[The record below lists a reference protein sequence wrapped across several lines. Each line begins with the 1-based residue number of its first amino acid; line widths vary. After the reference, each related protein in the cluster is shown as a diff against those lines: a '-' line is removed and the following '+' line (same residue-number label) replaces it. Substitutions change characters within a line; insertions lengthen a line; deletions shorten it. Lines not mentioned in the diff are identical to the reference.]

1 MAHHFASGACTHQPG
16 QTPDDAAKR
25 WVPWLCAYSGARPGE
40 ITQMRGVDVQARS
53 GFHVMNI
60 TPEAGSTKTHA
71 ARLVPIHEHL
81 IEQGFIEFVRRSGS
95 GPLFYNPRT
104 DAVKQSDPLKPR
116 RSRADTARAHLS
128 SWVRGIGVTD
138 PELKPTHAWRETFK
152 QIADRVGIIEK
163 IHDEITG
170 HAQKTIGRG
179 YGRPTVE
186 DMAEALKKIPAIQ
199 SGLRHSSRR

>member
-1 MAHHFASGACTHQPG
+1 MGAQE
-16 QTPDDAAKR
+16 R
-25 WVPWLCAYSGARPGE
+25 
-40 ITQMRGVDVQARS
+40 VQQGNRRFRS
-53 GFHVMNI
+53 CI

-95 GPLFYNPRT
+95 GPLFYNPRA
-104 DAVKQSDPLKPR
+104 DAVKQSDLLKPR

-138 PELKPTHAWRETFK
+138 PELEPTHAWRETFK